1 VQAKEA
7 ELRQERER
15 VLALSSAEAEL
26 GGRLQGAEERARG
39 LESRAQELEGRLE
52 EQRGQCRELE
62 GARAAGEERL
72 AVTREELLRA
82 REQGSGLVAVQGELA
97 AAREALGTERS
108 RCCELEAALAERASE

>member
-1 VQAKEA
+1 LHLTVICAASSNSLCDRLKQEVQAKEA

-39 LESRAQELEGRLE
+39 LESHAQELEGRLE

-72 AVTREELLRA
+72 AAAREELLRA
-82 REQGSGLVAVQGELA
+82 REQGS
-97 AAREALGTERS
+97 ERS
-108 RCCELEAALAERASE
+108 SE